1 MSVDCFLDT
10 NILVYAASSLEE
22 DADKQTASL
31 DLIATTDFGLSAQVL
46 QEFYVTVTRKIPRP
60 LSPEVAVAMLEQYG
74 AFPLALTDY
83 PLLIEAIDR
92 SLRFRIS
99 FWDGAILA
107 AAETLGAGVLYTED
121 LSHDQRYG
129 PVLVRN
135 PFLD

>member
-1 MSVDCFLDT
+1 M
-10 NILVYAASSLEE
+10 
-22 DADKQTASL
+22 
-31 DLIATTDFGLSAQVL
+31 
-46 QEFYVTVTRKIPRP
+46 TRKIPRP
-60 LSPEVAVAMLEQYG
+60 LSPEVAVAMLEQYR

-92 SLRFRIS
+92 SLRFKIS

-121 LSHDQRYG
+121 LSKDQLYG
-129 PVLVRN
+129 PILVRN

>member
-1 MSVDCFLDT
+1 
-10 NILVYAASSLEE
+10 
-22 DADKQTASL
+22 
-31 DLIATTDFGLSAQVL
+31 
-46 QEFYVTVTRKIPRP
+46 
-60 LSPEVAVAMLEQYG
+60 VAMLEQYR

-92 SLRFRIS
+92 SLRFKIS